1 MPRPGVPN
9 NRSRLGSGE
18 VISSVSQLRQG
29 DLLQCRQAH
38 YCVEDFFPVM
48 PGATAIVLEADHLKC
63 LCYITSEGKQRTTQI
78 TGVSL
83 GYWDIVSGKKENA

>member
-1 MPRPGVPN
+1 
-9 NRSRLGSGE
+9 

-29 DLLQCRQAH
+29 DLLRCRQAH

-63 LCYITSEGKQRTTQI
+63 LCYITTEGKHCTTQI